1 MDYNMVLEIL
11 EIVGLLI
18 VGGLGLYFKHSA
30 KAQAMAKEVQEV
42 IANITAKA
50 VIFIREAEE
59 KYHDTT
65 NMGGVK
71 FEEVVDRLYDLV
83 PDGLKFMIT
92 REMIADMVQSTFDQI
107 EEYVRLQLDGAIEE
121 LDK

>member
-1 MDYNMVLEIL
+1 MDYTMIIEVLEIIAML
-11 EIVGLLI
+11 VL
-18 VGGLGLYFKHSA
+18 GGLGLYFKHSS
-30 KAQAMAKEVQEV
+30 KAQAKAKEVQEV

-59 KYHDTT
+59 KYQDTT
-65 NMGGVK
+65 NAGGTK
-71 FEEVVDRLYDLV
+71 FEEVVSKLYDLV
-83 PDGLKFMIT
+83 PDGLKFIIT
-92 REMIADMVQSTFDQI
+92 REMIADIVQSTFDQI